1 MKILNLVLYS
11 ENDPAY
17 PRMREVLQEHNG
29 RYPYVQTLFYMYDP
43 VVATDYDISGDL
55 LRIRGVE
62 SYIPGILVKTL
73 EAMRITQ
80 GWDYDLLIRTNIS
93 TIVDFGGL
101 VGYFGSADL
110 FAGGPLQ
117 RLGRQALQDEK
128 YNKLFGHIFISGWC
142 MIFSRAAVTLMMEN
156 RHHIDTTIIDD
167 VSISEFL
174 LYNMDKPI
182 FSIAKKCECWTQA
195 YDPTKL
201 VFRNCTYGNRM
212 ADVDRMRDIASKLLA
227 DR

>member
-1 MKILNLVLYS
+1 MIRL
-11 ENDPAY
+11 
-17 PRMREVLQEHNG
+17 VLQEHNR
-29 RYPYVQTLFYMYDP
+29 RYPYVQTLFYIYDP
-43 VVATDYDISGDL
+43 AVAADYDISGDL

-62 SYIPGILVKTL
+62 TYVPGILIKTL

-80 GWDYDLLIRTNIS
+80 SWDYDLLIRTDIS

-101 VGYFGSADL
+101 VGYCSDPGF

-117 RLGRQALQDEK
+117 RLGQQALQDEK
-128 YNKLFGHIFISGWC
+128 YSKLFGHVFISGWC
-142 MIFSRAAVTLMMEN
+142 MMFARAAVTIMMEN
-156 RHHIDTTIIDD
+156 RQHIDTTIIDD

-174 LYNMDKPI
+174 LYTMGKSV
-182 FSIAKKCECWTQA
+182 FSIAKKCVGWTQA

-212 ADVDRMRDIASKLLA
+212 ADVDRMRDIASKIRPLCP
-227 DR
+227 